1 MANSN
6 NSFSLNSLLSSKKG
20 NVKTNTAGYK
30 MPTGNFVATIT
41 AITDDVHYANG
52 EQHAYF
58 RIHFKVQGESYN
70 CTINRLYF
78 RKGERDVVVQAIIDG
93 KTIDCKMQYI
103 EIERYGRNKWG
114 YDCTLP
120 KA

>member
-6 NSFSLNSLLSSKKG
+6 NSVSLNSLLSSKKG
-20 NVKTNTAGYK
+20 GVQTNTAGYK

-52 EQHAYF
+52 VKHDYF
-58 RIHFKVQGESYN
+58 RVHFKVEGESYD
-70 CTINRLYF
+70 CTLNRMYF
-78 RKGERDVVVQAIIDG
+78 RKGDRDTVVQAIIAG

-103 EIERYGRNKWG
+103 EIERYGRRNWG
-114 YDCTLP
+114 YDCTLA